1 MRLLLAVILL
11 GFPGLDLYLLIPLAH
26 HLGWWLALWLAMSA
40 VTGIA
45 LIKEARFSMLKQLAG
60 ALQDGGLSFRALLDS
75 GRTLVAGLLFIY
87 PGVLSDLIA
96 LILLL
101 TLPLDTHI
109 PARQGNRVL
118 NGEFRRER

>member
-1 MRLLLAVILL
+1 MRFLLLVILL
-11 GFPGLDLYLLIPLAH
+11 GFPALDLYLLVPLAQH
-26 HLGWWLALWLAMSA
+26 MGWWLAVWLVMSA
-40 VTGIA
+40 ITGIA

-60 ALQDGGLSFRALLDS
+60 ALQDGGFSLRALLDS

-87 PGVLSDLIA
+87 PGVLSDLVA
-96 LILLL
+96 VVLLL